1 MQVAGAA
8 PSSATP
14 AALSSA
20 FDAQRAPE
28 TPRGLSGA
36 DVGGGGDAAVFVA
49 VDAPEELLRR
59 DDAHRHSRLQHCLLC
74 LAGNGGSGDDD
85 TNGE

>member
-1 MQVAGAA
+1 MQVDGAA
-8 PSSATP
+8 PSSSARAAP
-14 AALSSA
+14 AP
-20 FDAQRAPE
+20 DGGAQWAPE

-36 DVGGGGDAAVFVA
+36 DFGGGGDAAVVVA
-49 VDAPEELLRR
+49 VDDPEEFLRR

-74 LAGNGGSGDDD
+74 LAGNGGSGDDG